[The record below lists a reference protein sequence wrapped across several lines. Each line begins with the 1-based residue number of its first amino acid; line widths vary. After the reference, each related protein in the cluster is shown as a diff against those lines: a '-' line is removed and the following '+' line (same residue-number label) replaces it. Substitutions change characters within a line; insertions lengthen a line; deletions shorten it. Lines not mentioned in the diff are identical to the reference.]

1 MAMVRLGGPIPVV
14 IKDAMIL
21 VAHGLPGALITSSLN
36 NRHMKKALIAKD
48 LKISQRTQTAL
59 NVKPQPNSP
68 LTRRPE
74 QPVYEEGPDC
84 EEPEPFE
91 SPECPECEQSG
102 EQPIYEEGPDCEEP
116 EFQPDSGSPEWG
128 EPEYSPDDGF
138 LDEGASDSQTGYAPD
153 CEGGLSYP
161 DSGYDLGDGGYDSFG
176 DDFGTMY

>member
-68 LTRRPE
+68 LTRRVLIVRDLSSLNSQYMKKALIVKSPSRSS
-74 QPVYEEGPDC
+74 PLSALNVSSRVSS
-84 EEPEPFE
+84 PFMRRAPTVKSLNFSRIQALLNGE
-91 SPECPECEQSG
+91 SLNTPPTMDSLMRELLIPKQGTPQIAKVVCP
-102 EQPIYEEGPDCEEP
+102 ILTVDM
-116 EFQPDSGSPEWG
+116 
-128 EPEYSPDDGF
+128 
-138 LDEGASDSQTGYAPD
+138 T
-153 CEGGLSYP
+153 
-161 DSGYDLGDGGYDSFG
+161 
-176 DDFGTMY
+176 